1 MIMAMGEES
10 IITGVRS
17 SSAEVPLADF
27 YMAGDHQ
34 VAPPP
39 GTFPF
44 TRGIDPR
51 GYRDALWIMGQ
62 YAGYGTPAETKAR
75 LRRLLEQ
82 GQTGLSVALDL
93 PTQMGMDSDDP
104 RALGEVGKVGVPLD
118 TVEDL
123 VTLMDGLPLE
133 QVRQMRTTANSI
145 APMFAAMLIVA
156 LERLGLSPSDV
167 RLMLQNDP
175 LKEYSARGTFIF
187 PPAAG
192 QKLAVDMVE
201 YAAQE
206 LPHWEPIEFC
216 GYHIRDAGGTAVHEL
231 GVATVN
237 GLAYLDEVRDRGV
250 DLDAAAKS
258 LHLFLSAGV
267 DVFEEAAKFRAARR
281 MWARILNERYGVK
294 PENAGIKIFAYTLGG
309 ALTAQLPLTNV
320 VRVSYEALSA
330 VLGGAQTLAT
340 SSYDEAL
347 GLPSPAAAA
356 LALRTQQVLAHEAGA
371 AKVADPL
378 GGSYYVE
385 ALTDAIE
392 EKVQE
397 YVDLLLEQGGAVA
410 ALESGRIAQDL
421 ADAAYDHQ
429 RSIETGER
437 LLVGVNFVKDDA
449 APQVLETFRV
459 PPELQEEQCRRLAE
473 VKAARA
479 EEPLARG
486 LALVTE
492 AARAGT
498 NTVPAL
504 IEAARA
510 HATIGEMV
518 AALGEV
524 YGRYTP
530 ARIN

>member
-1 MIMAMGEES
+1 MISTVPEEP
-10 IITGVRS
+10 TVVEERS
-17 SSAEVPLADF
+17 SSAEVTLDAYYEADGH
-27 YMAGDHQ
+27 GD
-34 VAPPP
+34 APPP

-44 TRGIDPR
+44 TRGIDAR

-62 YAGYGTPAETKAR
+62 YTGYGTPAETKER

-82 GQTGLSVALDL
+82 GQTGLSIALDL
-93 PTQMGMDSDDP
+93 PTQMGMDSNDP

-118 TVEDL
+118 TVDDL
-123 VTLMDGLPLE
+123 VTLLDGLPLA

-145 APMFAAMLIVA
+145 APIFAAMLIGA
-156 LERLGLSPSDV
+156 LEQLGSSPHDV

-187 PPAAG
+187 PPHAG
-192 QKLAVDMVE
+192 QKLAVDMLE
-201 YAAQE
+201 YCASE

-216 GYHIRDAGGTAVHEL
+216 GYHIRDAGGTAIHEL

-237 GLAYLDEVRDRGV
+237 GIAYLDEAQERGV
-250 DLDAAAKS
+250 DLDAHAGL
-258 LHLFLSAGV
+258 LHLFLCASV
-267 DVFEEAAKFRAARR
+267 DIFEEAAKFRAARR
-281 MWARILNERYGVK
+281 MWARILHERYGVR

-320 VRVSYEALSA
+320 VRVAYEALAA

-340 SSYDEAL
+340 SSYDEAI
-347 GLPSPAAAA
+347 GLPSKDAAA

-378 GGSYYVE
+378 GGSHYVE

-392 EKVQE
+392 EKVLQ
-397 YVDLLLEQGGAVA
+397 YVDFLLEQGGAVA
-410 ALESGRIAQDL
+410 ALESGLIAQDL
-421 ADAAYDHQ
+421 ADAAYEHQ
-429 RSIETGER
+429 LEIETGKR
-437 LLVGVNFVKDDA
+437 VVVGVNYLTDDSVPFV
-449 APQVLETFRV
+449 QETFRV
-459 PPELQEEQCRRLAE
+459 RPELQDEQCRRLAE

-479 EEPLARG
+479 EEPLARC

-492 AARAGT
+492 AARAGA
-498 NTVPAL
+498 NTVPSL

-510 HATIGEMV
+510 RATIGEMV
-518 AALGEV
+518 AALSQI
-524 YGRYTP
+524 YGRYAPT
-530 ARIN
+530 RIN